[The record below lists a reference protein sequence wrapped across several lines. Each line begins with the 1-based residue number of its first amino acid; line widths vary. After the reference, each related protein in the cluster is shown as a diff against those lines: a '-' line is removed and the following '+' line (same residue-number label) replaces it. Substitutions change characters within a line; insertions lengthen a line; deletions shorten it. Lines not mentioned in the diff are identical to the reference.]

1 MDAIKLIKPDLKKG
15 LPLMEALN
23 LRRTIRDL
31 KPDEL
36 SLEHLSEI
44 LWAANGVNRE
54 DGKRTAPSACNK
66 QMTEVYAIL
75 PDGIYFYDAPAHELK
90 PVAKGDFRKLTAV
103 HEFAFSAPLN
113 LIFAADFDKME
124 KMPRQEPEENKI
136 SYARVEA
143 GHQSE
148 NVHLYCASEGLGA
161 AVRIIIPREELAKVM
176 GLKPNQKIILA
187 QTIGYPKLSDVQP
200 K

>member
-1 MDAIKLIKPDLKKG
+1 
-15 LPLMEALN
+15 MEALKR
-23 LRRTIRDL
+23 RRTIREL
-31 KPDEL
+31 EEKTL

-66 QMTEVYAIL
+66 QMTEVYAVL
-75 PDGIYFYDAPAHELK
+75 SVGIYLYSAPTHELI
-90 PVAKGDFRKLTAV
+90 PVAEGDFRKLTAV

-113 LIFAADFDKME
+113 LIFAADLDKME

-136 SYARVEA
+136 LYAHVEA
-143 GHQSE
+143 GHQAE

-161 AVRIIIPREELAKVM
+161 TVRIIIPREELSKAM
-176 GLKPNQKIILA
+176 NLKSSQKIILA
-187 QTIGYPKLSDVQP
+187 QTIGYPKN
-200 K
+200 